1 MLQCTMASRDAHLT
15 EMLAYVDARGQRV
28 RIPSGPCIIEA
39 DARST
44 TLRWGALN
52 QQAVPLQADMLDGL
66 VSAGI
71 VEFEQPMPSGR
82 PRRRAG

>member
-1 MLQCTMASRDAHLT
+1 MACRGAHLT
-15 EMLAYVDARGQRV
+15 ETLAYVDAGGQRV

-39 DARST
+39 NARST

-52 QQAVPLQADMLDGL
+52 QQVVPLQADMLDGL

-71 VEFEQPMPSGR
+71 VEFEQSTPSGW